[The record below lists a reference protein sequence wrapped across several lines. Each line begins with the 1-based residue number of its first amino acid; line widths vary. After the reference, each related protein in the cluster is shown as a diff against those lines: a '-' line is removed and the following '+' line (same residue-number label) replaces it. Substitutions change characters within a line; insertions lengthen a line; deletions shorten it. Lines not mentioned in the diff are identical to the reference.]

1 MIVSIILL
9 FLLVAFNGFFSGSEL
24 ALVSLNNSKM
34 KSMAN
39 DGHRAASL
47 VLQLKEFPN
56 KFLST
61 IQIGVSIASVLSG
74 VFASEAFASVLTEW
88 LLTMVSYPEAALKT
102 FSMFLITL
110 LTSYLMLVF
119 GELVPKR
126 IAMSNPEKFAFV
138 VVYPLWFLSKIS
150 TPIVKFLSLSTNLV
164 LRLLGIDP
172 NKVDDEVTEEEI
184 KIMVEAGE
192 INLTEKQMIYNIFD
206 FDNIEVSDIMT
217 HRTDVIAI
225 NSESNFEEIMNIV
238 NEERFT
244 RYPVY
249 DESVDD
255 IIGVIHLRDL
265 LRYIK
270 SSNNTEF
277 DIKDILREPYF
288 VPDSKRTDELFRE
301 FQHYKTHMAIV
312 IDEYGGTA
320 GVITMENLIEE
331 IMGNILDEYDE
342 EEEEHSI
349 IKVMEEEYLVSGS
362 CDIEDLEEILKI
374 GIPIEDYETVSGFII
389 GQLGR
394 IPTKED
400 VINDDSDFIFNE
412 YLFSIEDIDE
422 KVISKIRVTKEEKA
436 NKDMENESA
445 EK

>member
-1 MIVSIILL
+1 MIVSTILL
-9 FLLVAFNGFFSGSEL
+9 LLLVAFNGFFSGSEL
-24 ALVSLNNSKM
+24 AFVSINNSKL

-47 VLQLKEFPN
+47 VIKLKEVPN

-61 IQIGVSIASVLSG
+61 IQIGVSIASILSG
-74 VFASEAFASVLTEW
+74 VFASEAFASELTAKI
-88 LLTMVSYPEAALKT
+88 LTMGNYPEAAVKT
-102 FSMFLITL
+102 LSMFFITL

-126 IAMSNPEKFAFV
+126 VAMSNPEKFAFIV
-138 VVYPLWFLSKIS
+138 VQPLWFLSKVT
-150 TPIVKFLSLSTNLV
+150 TPIVKFLSMSTNLV
-164 LRLLGIDP
+164 LRIIGIDP
-172 NKVDDEVTEEEI
+172 NKVEDEVTEEEI

-217 HRTDVIAI
+217 HRTEVVAI
-225 NSESNFEEIMNIV
+225 NIDSTFEEIMDLV
-238 NEERFT
+238 HEERFT

-249 DESVDD
+249 EDNIDD

-270 SSNNTEF
+270 SSTEEPF
-277 DIKDILREPYF
+277 EIKEILREPYY
-288 VPDSKRTDELFRE
+288 VPDSKRTDKLFRE
-301 FQHYKTHMAIV
+301 FQSHKTHMAIV

-342 EEEEHSI
+342 DEEEYTI
-349 IKVMEEEYLVSGS
+349 TKIMDDEYLVSGS
-362 CDIEDLEEILKI
+362 CDIEDLEEILNI
-374 GIPIEDYETVSGFII
+374 GMPVDDYETVSGFII
-389 GQLGR
+389 GHLGR
-394 IPTKED
+394 IPTEED
-400 VINDDSDFIFNE
+400 VINDDSDFVFNQ
-412 YLFSIEDIDE
+412 YLFSIEDTDE
-422 KVISKIRVTKEEKA
+422 KVISKIRVTKEDSNEIDSEK
-436 NKDMENESA
+436 ESD
-445 EK
+445 KK

>member
-1 MIVSIILL
+1 
-9 FLLVAFNGFFSGSEL
+9 
-24 ALVSLNNSKM
+24 
-34 KSMAN
+34 MAN
-39 DGHRAASL
+39 EGHRAASL
-47 VLQLKEFPN
+47 VVRLKEVPN

-61 IQIGVSIASVLSG
+61 IQIGVSIASILSG
-74 VFASEAFASVLTEW
+74 VFASEAFASELTQW
-88 LLTMVSYPEAALKT
+88 VLTMVDYPEAAVKT
-102 FSMFLITL
+102 MSMFLITL

-126 IAMSNPEKFAFV
+126 IAMSNPEKFAFI
-138 VVYPLWFLSKIS
+138 VVYPLWFLSRIS

-164 LRLLGIDP
+164 LRLVGIDP

-217 HRTDVIAI
+217 HRTDVVAI
-225 NSESNFEEIMNIV
+225 NQDSNFDEIMDIV
-238 NEERFT
+238 HEERFT

-249 DESVDD
+249 DESIDD

-270 SSNNTEF
+270 NNNVEPF
-277 DIKDILREPYF
+277 NIKEILREPYY
-288 VPDSKRTDELFRE
+288 VPDSKRTDKLFRE
-301 FQHYKTHMAIV
+301 FQSHKTHMAIV

-320 GVITMENLIEE
+320 GVVTMENLIEE

-342 EEEEHSI
+342 DEEEFSI
-349 IKVMEEEYLVSGS
+349 TKIMEDEYLVSGS

-374 GIPIEDYETVSGFII
+374 DIPIDDYDTVSGFII
-389 GQLGR
+389 GHLGR

-400 VINDDSDFIFNE
+400 VVNDDSDFIFNG

-422 KVISKIRVTKEEKA
+422 KVISKIRVTKATVEDFA
-436 NKDMENESA
+436 NTSDSEQN
-445 EK
+445 